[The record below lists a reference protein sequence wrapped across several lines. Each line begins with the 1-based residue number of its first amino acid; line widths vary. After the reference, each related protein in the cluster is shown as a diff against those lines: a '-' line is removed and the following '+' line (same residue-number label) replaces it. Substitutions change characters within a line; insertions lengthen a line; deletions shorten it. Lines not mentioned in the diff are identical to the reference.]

1 MGAKEIIIM
10 RDSYYHTLYG
20 SAIQVKPYCVFK
32 GTLSDAKKFC
42 KAKTK
47 TSRRC
52 QYYPI
57 KIKALS
63 DENIDPCYNE
73 IKPEK
78 LK

>member
-10 RDSYYHTLYG
+10 KDSYYHTLYG

-42 KAKTK
+42 KAKNK
-47 TSRRC
+47 ASKRC
-52 QYYPI
+52 EYYPI
-57 KIKALS
+57 KIKSLS
-63 DENIDPCYNE
+63 DENYNAYYEE

-78 LK
+78 I

>member
-1 MGAKEIIIM
+1 MEKEIIIM
-10 RDSYYHTLYG
+10 RDSHYQTLYG
-20 SAIQVKPYCVFK
+20 SSIQVKPYCVFK

-47 TSRRC
+47 TSKRC
-52 QYYPI
+52 EYYPI
-57 KIKALS
+57 KIKSLS
-63 DENIDPCYNE
+63 GENYNAYYEE